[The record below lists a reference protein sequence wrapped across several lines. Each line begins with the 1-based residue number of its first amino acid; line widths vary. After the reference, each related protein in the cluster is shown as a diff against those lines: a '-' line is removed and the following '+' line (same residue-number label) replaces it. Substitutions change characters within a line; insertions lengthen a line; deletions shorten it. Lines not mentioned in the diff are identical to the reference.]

1 MWYQMRE
8 SLHENEIQP
17 QPDPIEGIDN
27 LTLVL
32 MGYLAAVLVAAP
44 ITKELHKL
52 TIYIWHMHKITTPTY
67 FL

>member
-17 QPDPIEGIDN
+17 QPDLIEGIDN

-32 MGYLAAVLVAAP
+32 MGYLAAVLVVAP

-52 TIYIWHMHKITTPTY
+52 TI
-67 FL
+67 